1 MSEQVEKIPVTPF
14 DSSTPF
20 HTVPLRCVPFP
31 PFSLPPLQIKLSKTS
46 RRDGKPHWTTYKEA
60 HACAQVHRFSILR
73 QVREKVI
80 SFLSELHISQVAVI
94 SSCVHFPVSVTISM
108 FLYG

>member
-1 MSEQVEKIPVTPF
+1 M
-14 DSSTPF
+14 
-20 HTVPLRCVPFP
+20 
-31 PFSLPPLQIKLSKTS
+31 
-46 RRDGKPHWTTYKEA
+46 EA
-60 HACAQVHRFSILR
+60 HACAQVHRFSILW

-94 SSCVHFPVSVTISM
+94 SSCVHFPVSVMISM